1 MQRRHIFI
9 AMTVVVLAALAWF
22 VSNLLASA
30 RVGAAAMAKVS
41 CSCVFVESR
50 DLQECRK
57 DNPPGFDGVAVSVDP
72 AKKSVTGSVLGI
84 VHRTATYTADY
95 GCTLE
100 P

>member
-1 MQRRHIFI
+1 MQRRRFFI
-9 AMTVVVLAALAWF
+9 AVTLVVFVTLGWF
-22 VSNLLASA
+22 ASNLLASA

-50 DLQECRK
+50 DLLECRK
-57 DNPPGFDGVAVSVDP
+57 DNPPGFDGMAVSVDP